1 MVKTTGSAEQIN
13 FMEEAMMPEMRSV
26 EDHRLRH
33 NLRRAV
39 VLFACCLAAPAA
51 LAAYPERPIR
61 LVIPSVPGG
70 GTDLTWRLIAPKLSA
85 ALGQSVVADNRGGAG
100 ADIGANIVSNAN
112 ADGYTLLGGVSSLTI
127 NPAFKKN
134 MPYDVLKDLAPV
146 SLATTSPNFL
156 LSHPSVPAK
165 TVPQLIDYIR
175 KQPQPLQFASAGVG
189 SMPHLMMELFLNLP
203 DLKMIH
209 VPYRGTGQATGFVIG
224 GQVPFMTGNLLPVLP
239 HVKSGRLRAYAVTS
253 AKRSPAAPDVPTLA
267 ESGVP
272 GYEAERWF
280 GMWVPAGTPRPI
292 VTQLHKAMV
301 KVLNDPEV
309 RERATKSGATTAP
322 SESPEA
328 FGQFIRAEMKKWAK
342 VIKSA
347 GLEMK

>member
-1 MVKTTGSAEQIN
+1 
-13 FMEEAMMPEMRSV
+13 MMPEILSV
-26 EDHRLRH
+26 EDHRGRK
-33 NLRRAV
+33 LRRAV
-39 VLFACCLAAPAA
+39 VLFACLLAGPAA

-61 LVIPSVPGG
+61 LVVPSVPGG
-70 GTDLTWRLIAPKLSA
+70 GTDLTWRMIAPKLGA
-85 ALGQSVVADNRGGAG
+85 GLGESVVVDNRGGAG

-112 ADGYTLLGGVSSLTI
+112 PDGYTLLGGVSSLTI

-156 LSHPSVPAK
+156 LSNPSVPAR
-165 TVPQLIDYIR
+165 TVPELIAYI
-175 KQPQPLQFASAGVG
+175 KAQPQPLQFASAGVG
-189 SMPHLMMELFLNLP
+189 SMPHLMMELFLNLTG
-203 DLKMIH
+203 LKMTHI
-209 VPYRGTGQATGFVIG
+209 PYRGTGQATGFVIG

-239 HVKSGRLRAYAVTS
+239 HVNSGRLRAYAVTS
-253 AKRSPAAPDVPTLA
+253 ATRSPAAPNVPTLA

-272 GYEAERWF
+272 GYEAEQWF
-280 GMWVPAGTPRPI
+280 GMWVPAGTPRP
-292 VTQLHKAMV
+292 VVMQLHKEMV

-309 RERATKSGATTAP
+309 KERAARSGATAKP
-322 SESPEA
+322 SASPEA
-328 FGQFIRAEMKKWAK
+328 YGQFIRAEMKKWAK